1 MLTVYLAR
9 HGQTEENLAHIFQ
22 GHLPGRLTETGK
34 TQAKELGER
43 LKDIHFDAIVS
54 SDLQRVVDTVR
65 LAFGDCSIPW
75 EANPLFREI
84 GWGSWTGLPIDSVDK
99 SHIPS
104 DAESREQLYER
115 AERCVSYLREHYD
128 GKTILVVAHGLINR
142 SIRAVIEDVP
152 VDQLTKIPHMS
163 NGDVIR
169 LEIA

>member
-9 HGQTEENLAHIFQ
+9 HGQTEENLARIFQ
-22 GHLPGRLTETGK
+22 GHLQGRLTETGK
-34 TQAKELGER
+34 AQAKELGER

-65 LAFGDCSIPW
+65 LAFGDCFIQW
-75 EANPLFREI
+75 EKNPLFREI

-99 SHIPS
+99 SHIPA

-115 AERCVSYLREHYD
+115 AKRCVSYLREHYD

-142 SIRAVIEDVP
+142 SIRAVTEGIP
-152 VDQLTKIPHMS
+152 VDRLAELPHMS

>member
-43 LKDIHFDAIVS
+43 LKDIH
-54 SDLQRVVDTVR
+54 LDTVR
-65 LAFGDCSIPW
+65 LAFGDCSIPL
-75 EANPLFREI
+75 ETNPLFREI